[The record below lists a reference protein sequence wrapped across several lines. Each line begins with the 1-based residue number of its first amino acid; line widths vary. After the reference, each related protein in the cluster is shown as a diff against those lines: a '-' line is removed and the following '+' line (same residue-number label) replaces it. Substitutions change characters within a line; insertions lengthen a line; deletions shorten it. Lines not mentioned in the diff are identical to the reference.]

1 MQASVELDDN
11 LTAEIVKAVVEELT
25 PVIIE
30 KVKSEYTIE
39 KPMNKKEIATN
50 VLGCSG
56 DGKQVNNFIKQG
68 MPFFL
73 VGTQQRF
80 IPSEVRKW
88 QIKNQRSY

>member
-1 MQASVELDDN
+1 MQASVELGDN
-11 LTAEIVKAVVEELT
+11 LTAEIVKAVVNDLT
-25 PVIIE
+25 PVIVE
-30 KVKSEYTIE
+30 KVKAEYAIE
-39 KPMNKKEIATN
+39 KPMNKKEIAKN
-50 VLGCSG
+50 VLGCS
-56 DGKQVNNFIKQG
+56 DNRQVDEFIEQG

>member
-1 MQASVELDDN
+1 MQASVELDGN

-50 VLGCSG
+50 VLGCS
-56 DGKQVNNFIKQG
+56 DNRQVDEYIEQG

-73 VGTQQRF
+73 VGTQKRF